1 MKRASEQ
8 NHIIR
13 EVLIRDTI
21 SQYQIQN
28 REASFDASPLEE
40 VDDFGQRL
48 RDMSSNLQTA
58 TQRLAIATRNLY
70 TAVEGLQSVARKKR
84 QPRI

>member
-28 REASFDASPLEE
+28 REASFDALPLEE